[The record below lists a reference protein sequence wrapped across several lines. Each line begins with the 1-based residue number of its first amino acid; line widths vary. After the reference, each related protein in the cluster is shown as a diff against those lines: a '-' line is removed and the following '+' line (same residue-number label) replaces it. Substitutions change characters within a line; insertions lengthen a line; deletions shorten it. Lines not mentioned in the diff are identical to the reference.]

1 MTKSALSPSDP
12 VPPDV
17 LAKFSE
23 LDSAR
28 YELGFRLLEL
38 EQERVRIL
46 AAAHQ
51 VDQQRQR
58 LFEQVLIERGLEPG
72 TPVSINDKTGELKL
86 LNRKAEAAPDVESAG
101 S

>member
-1 MTKSALSPSDP
+1 MAQPTLTASDP
-12 VPPDV
+12 VQPEV
-17 LAKFSE
+17 LARFSE

-28 YELGFRLLEL
+28 YELGFRLLEI

-58 LFEQVLIERGLEPG
+58 LFEQVLIERGLESG
-72 TPVSINDKTGELKL
+72 TPVSINDKTGEIKVVE
-86 LNRKAEAAPDVESAG
+86 RKVQSVNEL
-101 S
+101 

>member
-1 MTKSALSPSDP
+1 MPNPALTSSDP
-12 VPPDV
+12 VQADV
-17 LAKFSE
+17 LANFSE

-28 YELGFRLLEL
+28 YELGFRLLEI

-58 LFEQVLIERGLEPG
+58 LFEQVLIERGLAPG
-72 TPVSINDKTGELKL
+72 TPISIDDKTGVIKVLE
-86 LNRKAEAAPDVESAG
+86 RKAESDTAQ
-101 S
+101 

>member
-1 MTKSALSPSDP
+1 MSNPTPLSPSDP
-12 VPPDV
+12 VKADV
-17 LAKFSE
+17 LARFAE

-28 YELGFRLLEL
+28 YELGFRLLEI

-58 LFEQVLIERGLEPG
+58 LFEQVNVERGLPPG
-72 TPVSINDKTGELKL
+72 APVTINDKSGEITVLD
-86 LNRKAEAAPDVESAG
+86 RKAPTP
-101 S
+101 

>member
-1 MTKSALSPSDP
+1 MSNVALTPTDP
-12 VPPDV
+12 VQPDV
-17 LAKFSE
+17 LAQFSE

-58 LFEQVLIERGLEPG
+58 LFEQVLVERGLQPG
-72 TPVSINDKTGELKL
+72 TPISINDKTGEIKL
-86 LNRKAEAAPDVESAG
+86 LGNKAEPAA
-101 S
+101 

>member
-1 MTKSALSPSDP
+1 MPNASLTLSDP
-12 VPPDV
+12 VQPDV
-17 LAKFSE
+17 LAKFSD

-38 EQERVRIL
+38 EQERVRVL

-58 LFEQVLIERGLEPG
+58 LFEQVLIERGLQPG

-86 LNRKAEAAPDVESAG
+86 LDRKAETALEEPAAS
-101 S
+101 